1 MTLIE
6 TIRRGATTA
15 KWAGVLLIIAGAL
28 AVAAPLAAGISVS
41 LMVGVLMVIGGLTRI
56 YIAFRAGIA
65 DGWMLGLVGALT
77 AAAGG
82 YLVARPGAALLSLTL
97 ALALY
102 FVFVGVVEVL
112 GALGARP
119 ADGWGSLLFGG
130 ALSIVLGVM
139 IWRQFPLS
147 GAWAIGTLVG
157 VRMMWT
163 GWTFVSVAGA
173 VKRASEA
180 GGAG

>member
-6 TIRRGATTA
+6 TIKQGATTA
-15 KWAGVLLIIAGAL
+15 KWVGVFLIIAGVL
-28 AVAAPLAAGISVS
+28 AMVAPLAAGISVS
-41 LMVGVLMVIGGLTRI
+41 LLIGVLMIMGGLARI
-56 YIAFRAGIA
+56 SIAFRAGIA

-97 ALALY
+97 ALAIY
-102 FVFVGVVEVL
+102 FVFVGIVEVI

-119 ADGWGSLLFGG
+119 AEGWGSVLFGG
-130 ALSIVLGVM
+130 ALSLVLGLM

-157 VRMMWT
+157 ARMMWT
-163 GWTFVSVAGA
+163 GWTFVSVAGTM
-173 VKRASEA
+173 KRAAA
-180 GGAG
+180 GGDGA